1 MENNFIIRALGL
13 TVILGAILLTAFI
26 LVWNT
31 QRVQGNGFIGV
42 TVNVASSSSQ
52 VIPARAARV
61 LFATS
66 TPCTTRIITSR
77 ATPLMLTFSNY
88 NNASPTGTFGHYQ
101 AASTTVAY
109 EAGVYGCGLV
119 KVYADVAD
127 TITATESQ

>member
-1 MENNFIIRALGL
+1 MKENFFTRALGL
-13 TVILGAILLTAFI
+13 SVILGAILLTAFLLI
-26 LVWNT
+26 WNT

-42 TVNVASSSSQ
+42 TVNVASSTSQ
-52 VIPARAARV
+52 IIPARTARV

-77 ATPLMLTFSNY
+77 ASPLMLTFSNY
-88 NNASPTGTFGHYQ
+88 NNASPTGVFGHYQ

-127 TITATESQ
+127 TITVTETQ